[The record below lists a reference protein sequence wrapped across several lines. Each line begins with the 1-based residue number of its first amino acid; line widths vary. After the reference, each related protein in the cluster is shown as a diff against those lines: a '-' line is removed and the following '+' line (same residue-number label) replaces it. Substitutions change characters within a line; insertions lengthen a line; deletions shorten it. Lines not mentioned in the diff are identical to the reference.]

1 MFDPC
6 LSPSLYVDRNTF
18 AINGNWARGSFIDKS
33 LQGGRLSYL
42 TMQQPFKVHF
52 F

>member
-18 AINGNWARGSFIDKS
+18 AINGNWALCSFNDKS
-33 LQGGRLSYL
+33 LQGDRLRYL
-42 TMQQPFKVHF
+42 TIQQPF
-52 F
+52 